1 MDEIRNWLPQLE
13 KGRAFCTEDVRGFGS
28 RSAVDQALCRLVKD
42 GRVTRLARGIFMRT
56 EDRSGKSK
64 QDLVH
69 AAVSALSKSRGL
81 PVQIN
86 GKIALERLGMSSKSP
101 ATSSDRTE
109 FLWVAGARRFSVAGE
124 QILVRNVSP
133 RKIALCDRVA
143 GLAITAIWDIGRP
156 RMTRTIMKD
165 IMGRLPES
173 ERESVKSS
181 ITTLPGWAV
190 DYIQMTD
197 TALAKVEEDTAGNST
212 TDAPQPA
219 PADKKVRSAKPILEK
234 SVSSDNLGRPW
245 SPSTVEGRWCG
256 FGPYYAMFPVDF
268 ARKVI
273 ARHCPVGGTVLD
285 PFCGRGT
292 VPFVALATGRR
303 AAGSDI
309 NPVAWVYA
317 KVKTDPHPVPEDVI
331 RRAEEIKA
339 WIIPADRIAENE
351 FQEFAWSTEVLAFL
365 NAARRLLDWR
375 DSSIDRTLMGTLLIH
390 LHAKLGDG
398 FSNQL
403 RQSKSMSPEYSVRW
417 WRARNMQPPMIDAV
431 ELIKKKI
438 GWRYAKGCLQI
449 GQGVRRP
456 EILLGDSRHA
466 LQTLSRSFKADLVLT
481 SPPYYGVTNY
491 RYDNWIRLWL
501 LGEGPSFPEFDQKGR
516 HNNQREYCDL
526 LNQTFRECKKKSLP
540 TSIVYVRTDAR
551 NFTLQ
556 TTIDALRSAWAEKD
570 LYFRHEGFQKATQTA
585 LFGDKGEKPGEIDL
599 MMLPEG
605 RRPPEGMVRLRDN
618 ETLEV
623 YERQED

>member
-1 MDEIRNWLPQLE
+1 
-13 KGRAFCTEDVRGFGS
+13 
-28 RSAVDQALCRLVKD
+28 
-42 GRVTRLARGIFMRT
+42 MRP
-56 EDRSGKSK
+56 EDRSGKGN

-101 ATSSDRTE
+101 ATSSDRAE

-133 RKIALCDRVA
+133 RKIALCDRPA
-143 GLAITAIWDIGRP
+143 GLAITAIWDIGKP
-156 RMTRTIMKD
+156 HMTKTIMRD

-173 ERESVKSS
+173 ERESLKSS
-181 ITTLPGWAV
+181 ITALPGWAV
-190 DYIQMTD
+190 DYLQMTD
-197 TALAKVEEDTAGNST
+197 IVLAKVEEDIASNST
-212 TDAPQPA
+212 TVVPQPA
-219 PADKKVRSAKPILEK
+219 SAATKARSAKQAPDK
-234 SVSSDNLGRPW
+234 SVSSDSLERPW
-245 SPSTVEGRWCG
+245 SPSTIEGRWCG

-273 ARHCPVGGTVLD
+273 ARHCPAGGTVLD

-303 AAGSDI
+303 AVGSDI

-317 KVKTDPHPVPEDVI
+317 KVKTDPHPVPEDVV
-331 RRAEEIKA
+331 RRAEEVEA
-339 WIIPADRIAENE
+339 SIIPADRIAENE
-351 FQEFAWSTEVLAFL
+351 FQALAWSAEVLGFL
-365 NAARRLLDWR
+365 NAARRILDWR
-375 DSSIDRTLMGTLLIH
+375 DSSIDRALMGTLLIH

-417 WRARNMQPPMIDAV
+417 WRARNMQPPMVDAV

-438 GWRYAKGCLQI
+438 AWRYAKGCLQP
-449 GQGVRRP
+449 GPGVRRP
-456 EILLGDSRHA
+456 EILLGDSRHV
-466 LQTLSRSFKADLVLT
+466 LQTLGRSFKAELVLT

-501 LGEGPSFPEFDQKGR
+501 LGEGPSFPEFDHKGR
-516 HNNQREYCDL
+516 HQNQNEYSDL
-526 LNQTFRECKKKSLP
+526 LNQTFQECKNKSTP

-556 TTIDALRSAWAEKD
+556 TTIDALRSAWTEKN

-605 RRPPEGMVRLRDN
+605 RRPPEGMARLCDN

-623 YERQED
+623 YERHED